1 MWVETQGT
9 KDKKRKKKKEEEKK
23 RESRQKKGQAR
34 QVAHMQETP
43 MRSQPKIWFL
53 DWPSS
58 DLFFQPHG
66 IWVGRDGTLEAAWAA
81 FAGVV

>member
-1 MWVETQGT
+1 
-9 KDKKRKKKKEEEKK
+9 
-23 RESRQKKGQAR
+23 
-34 QVAHMQETP
+34 

-81 FAGVV
+81 FTGGRLVEGNKDNDDAREDLQR

>member
-1 MWVETQGT
+1 
-9 KDKKRKKKKEEEKK
+9 
-23 RESRQKKGQAR
+23 
-34 QVAHMQETP
+34 

-66 IWVGRDGTLEAAWAA
+66 IWVGRDGTLEATWACWAA
-81 FAGVV
+81 LGSVRRGRLAEGNKDNDDARPYGFSHTRTTICLYLG